1 MTSLAPPKLKPMLAG
16 KATDEQISKLFDR
29 FKEMY
34 ASPKLDG
41 IRCMIQDGVAL
52 SRSLKPIRNKYIQS
66 ILGGYE
72 IFDGLDGELTV
83 GSPTD
88 PDVYRTTTSN
98 VMRSTGK
105 PDFTFWI
112 FDNFMHPYVY
122 SNRQHEIYHIDPTG
136 IHPNIKILKSVS
148 VFNMKE
154 LQAYEQYCLTQ
165 GYEGVILRDPNGMY
179 KHGRST
185 AKEGGLIKVKR
196 FEDGEAGILAL
207 EEQMHNGN
215 EATTNELG
223 RTQRSSHKENKVP
236 MGTLGALVCKDVVT
250 GIQFN
255 IGTGFTD
262 EVRQQLWECQDKLIG
277 QTIKYKSFKI
287 GVKDAPRHPVFLG
300 MRDADD
306 MS

>member
-1 MTSLAPPKLKPMLAG
+1 MTSLAPPKFKPMLAG

-52 SRSLKPIRNKYIQS
+52 SRSLKPIRNEFIQS
-66 ILGGYE
+66 ILGDPR
-72 IFDGLDGELTV
+72 FDGLDGEIIS
-83 GSPTD
+83 GDPTAD
-88 PDVYRTTTSN
+88 DVYRVTTGN

-122 SNRQHEIYHIDPTG
+122 MNRQHEIYHVDPTG
-136 IHPNIKILKSVS
+136 IHPNIKVLKSVS

-154 LQAYEQYCLTQ
+154 LQSYEKYCLTQ

-185 AKEGGLIKVKR
+185 AKEGGLLKVKR
-196 FEDGEAGILAL
+196 FEDGEAGILAV
-207 EEQMHNGN
+207 EEQMKNNN
-215 EATTNELG
+215 EKKVNELG
-223 RTQRSSHKENKVP
+223 RSQRSSHKENKVP
-236 MGTLGALVCKDVVT
+236 MGTLGALVCKDIVT

-262 EVRQQLWECQDKLIG
+262 EVRQQLWKCQDKLIG

-287 GVKDAPRHPVFLG
+287 GVKDAPRHPVYLG
-300 MRDADD
+300 MRDELD